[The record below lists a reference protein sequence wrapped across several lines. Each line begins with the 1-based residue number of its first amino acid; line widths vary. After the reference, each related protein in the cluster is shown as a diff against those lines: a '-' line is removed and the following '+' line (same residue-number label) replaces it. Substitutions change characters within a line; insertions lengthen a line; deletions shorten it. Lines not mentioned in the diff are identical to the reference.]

1 MYVAVYNYNPSESS
15 PNLDKD
21 EELELRKGDLV
32 KVIGELDDDG
42 FYYAK
47 VNGRKGYVP
56 SNYLSKVKHS
66 GWRETET
73 VITHKTWT
81 IYIELSW
88 LYCLFCRLK
97 INALFIGKRERLKE
111 K

>member
-73 VITHKTWT
+73 VVTHKTWT
-81 IYIELSW
+81 IYIE
-88 LYCLFCRLK
+88 CLDCF
-97 INALFIGKRERLKE
+97 AYFAGE
-111 K
+111 KSIVYL

>member
-1 MYVAVYNYNPSESS
+1 MYVAVYNYNPSQSS
-15 PNLDKD
+15 PNMDKD

-32 KVIGELDDDG
+32 KVISELDDDG

-66 GWRETET
+66 GW
-73 VITHKTWT
+73 KW
-81 IYIELSW
+81 EL
-88 LYCLFCRLK
+88 CCQK
-97 INALFIGKRERLKE
+97 HELFI
-111 K
+111 

>member
-1 MYVAVYNYNPSESS
+1 MVLKSLKRGERFFEVGAINFNRFYTHSENMYVAVYNYNPSESS

-42 FYYAK
+42 FYYAR

-66 GWRETET
+66 G
-73 VITHKTWT
+73 
-81 IYIELSW
+81 
-88 LYCLFCRLK
+88 
-97 INALFIGKRERLKE
+97 
-111 K
+111 

>member
-21 EELELRKGDLV
+21 EELELRKGDVV

-66 GWRETET
+66 G
-73 VITHKTWT
+73 
-81 IYIELSW
+81 
-88 LYCLFCRLK
+88 
-97 INALFIGKRERLKE
+97 
-111 K
+111 